1 MCNSFAMGYI
11 VNYNSEL
18 FPVSVRGFSLGL
30 SLFIGRLLM
39 SIFPFMNSLLDSY
52 NLHRLSPIILSS
64 FVTLL
69 LSFTLPET
77 NANGLI

>member
-18 FPVSVRGFSLGL
+18 FPVSVRGFSLGI

-39 SIFPFMNSLLDSY
+39 SMFPFVNSLLDKY
-52 NLHRLSPIILSS
+52 DFHRLSPAIPS
-64 FVTLL
+64 TLL
-69 LSFTLPET
+69 TLVFALTLPET
-77 NANGLI
+77 LKKNLH